1 MCLVDDI
8 SRYLFNWPITAEY
21 VAAQYSYESNR
32 LKSPNCD
39 VHFSAL
45 KGLAMHYCL
54 IQITTTANG
63 FKRKYF
69 KTELWAVIPA
79 GVK

>member
-1 MCLVDDI
+1 
-8 SRYLFNWPITAEY
+8 
-21 VAAQYSYESNR
+21 
-32 LKSPNCD
+32 
-39 VHFSAL
+39 
-45 KGLAMHYCL
+45 MHYCL